1 MRKILAVLTGLCL
14 LVGSAVPATGLIGYV
29 NRQTL
34 VVYEEVQPG
43 DEVEIR
49 ALFDGQESEYH
60 IVVNSKG
67 GHAFVGLSIVN
78 HINDLKESGAHIT
91 TEVSGTAMS
100 AAAIIWLTGDVRI
113 VHKNDMLMFHGARM
127 VNQYNQPIPEE
138 QMTED
143 VKKVIGTINAGMEAE
158 LAKIVGE
165 KKAKKMIEDETFMTG
180 QEAFELGIA
189 TTLK

>member
-1 MRKILAVLTGLCL
+1 MGLCL

-34 VVYEEVQPG
+34 VLYGEVVPG

-49 ALFDGQESEYH
+49 ALFDGQEKEYH
-60 IVVNSKG
+60 ITVNSKG

-78 HINDLKESGAHIT
+78 HINDLKESGAHVT

-113 VHKNDMLMFHGARM
+113 VHKNDMLMFHGAKM
-127 VNQYNQPIPEE
+127 VNRYGQEIPDSE
-138 QMTED
+138 MTD
-143 VKKVIGTINAGMEAE
+143 DSRLVIGTINAGMAAE
-158 LAKIVGE
+158 LAKILGE
-165 KKAKKMIEDETFMTG
+165 KKAKEVIEAETFMTG
-180 QEAFELGIA
+180 QQAFDMGLA